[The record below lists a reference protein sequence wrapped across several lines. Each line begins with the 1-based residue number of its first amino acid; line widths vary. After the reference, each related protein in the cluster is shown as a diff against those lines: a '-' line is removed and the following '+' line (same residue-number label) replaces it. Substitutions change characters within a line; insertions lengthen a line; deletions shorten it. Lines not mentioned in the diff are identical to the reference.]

1 MPSTSPRSSCMP
13 WVLCLALVSSVSA
26 AEPIAAQDA
35 DPPVGASVGT
45 GVALGIGSLFA
56 GGLVLGLAAQDER
69 DYIQKRVGFHVIVD
83 GLFLAPIVSHLIAR
97 EWKRAA
103 VFGAINLALGAVA
116 LGLLEGTDSL
126 LDSGE
131 AGPRI
136 TFGAAV
142 ALELIVAAIGVAD
155 SLFAGDRAA
164 ERRQKK
170 NQRARIPVLPGLSMP
185 RTGSGLMFTLGGA
198 L

>member
-1 MPSTSPRSSCMP
+1 MP